1 MDSLLPLNMIKMVK
15 KMMTWE
21 LEIHLTGI
29 LEYLKL
35 LCRPNDEGTMNSY
48 LMHQH

>member
-1 MDSLLPLNMIKMVK
+1 MIKMVK
-15 KMMTWE
+15 KKMTWE

-35 LCRPNDEGTMNSY
+35 LCRLNDEEPINSD